1 MQWQVDESKRSSSGG
16 GLVDHGEL
24 IEVLSVP
31 LDNTG
36 AFLMDPSL
44 NSSPGLMYGLLWA
57 RDEINAGRVSKMYG
71 LPETTLGF
79 PSHRDSS
86 RNGNSRKLPGH
97 PASAA
102 SDLALLS
109 SLPRCLSLQR
119 SLAVQVT
126 VTPTHWLQGT
136 CN

>member
-1 MQWQVDESKRSSSGG
+1 MKLYSYPACPNSPTPIKRQVDESKRSSSGG

-24 IEVLSVP
+24 IEVLRVP

-71 LPETTLGF
+71 LPKTTQEEGTEKKTAWT
-79 PSHRDSS
+79 S
-86 RNGNSRKLPGH
+86 
-97 PASAA
+97 
-102 SDLALLS
+102 
-109 SLPRCLSLQR
+109 CLCCL
-119 SLAVQVT
+119 
-126 VTPTHWLQGT
+126 
-136 CN
+136 

>member
-1 MQWQVDESKRSSSGG
+1 MDESKRSSSGG

-57 RDEINAGRVSKMYG
+57 RDEINAGRVSK
-71 LPETTLGF
+71 TSGF
-79 PSHRDSS
+79 LKPHRSKEWKLK
-86 RNGNSRKLPGH
+86 NNSWT
-97 PASAA
+97 S
-102 SDLALLS
+102 
-109 SLPRCLSLQR
+109 CLCCL
-119 SLAVQVT
+119 
-126 VTPTHWLQGT
+126 
-136 CN
+136 

>member
-31 LDNTG
+31 LNNTG

-71 LPETTLGF
+71 LPETTQEEGTETQENCLDILPRPRYAFLPF
-79 PSHRDSS
+79 P
-86 RNGNSRKLPGH
+86 
-97 PASAA
+97 AA
-102 SDLALLS
+102 S
-109 SLPRCLSLQR
+109 P
-119 SLAVQVT
+119 
-126 VTPTHWLQGT
+126 
-136 CN
+136 CNAAWRRK